1 MYRLATYRDARIF
14 VFENF
19 CWRNIRYK
27 AYCLEATAETLNP
40 DNRSRNRFKPSL
52 FPLVAL
58 LLMLSIAAPRATAS
72 ISSQAELI
80 GQVNVA
86 SLPAPTVDNTLQTV
100 ALPLL
105 FPDASAL
112 QAAKLSAGGASKLT
126 TNPNGANKFIHV
138 QKSIAGTPGT
148 NPNPCRCTPPDMGL
162 GASDKF
168 VVQMVNLAGTIYRTS
183 GSVAKSTFSL
193 ADFWFLPVRGGP
205 LGFGISDPQV
215 VFDAG
220 AGRWYASIIDVFDVN
235 RVNFAVSATD
245 DPTGTWFI
253 YRVVAFSRVPTH
265 TTLPDQPYIGYSD
278 DKFLITA
285 NDFEFDATFTA
296 AVFIGVQYWI
306 LNKAE
311 MLAGNRFIDLVT
323 NTPGSATPNPLP
335 NTNFAI
341 RPAQHLSSTPIAYM
355 VENCQP
361 AALVIIIGVCSTSP
375 STGAGINVYTIAGT
389 PPGPV
394 AVAPNTV
401 PIAPPGFPPNAD
413 QPGHPA
419 DTNNNLN
426 TGDNRIE
433 SVVWQNNLLWTALN
447 SDCTPTGDSTD
458 RSCIRLDEI
467 ATSTTGPPTILQDFD
482 LAIPGGYVF
491 YGSVSLDSGNN
502 LVVVF
507 GTSSST
513 VFPSLDVT
521 GQLAAGPAGT
531 LGAAQTIAAGSA
543 LELSTRYGDYF
554 WAATQPKTPNT
565 FWVSGEFRQIELGQ
579 GWSTEIGLVTF
590 NPN

>member
-1 MYRLATYRDARIF
+1 ML
-14 VFENF
+14 
-19 CWRNIRYK
+19 
-27 AYCLEATAETLNP
+27 P
-40 DNRSRNRFKPSL
+40 M
-52 FPLVAL
+52 VAL
-58 LLMLSIAAPRATAS
+58 LLLLAIAVPRATAGLTTTTS
-72 ISSQAELI
+72 TQLTSSQAELI

-86 SLPAPTVDNTLQTV
+86 ALPAPTVDNTLQTV
-100 ALPLL
+100 ALPIL
-105 FPDASAL
+105 FPNASAL

-126 TNPNGANKFIHV
+126 TDPNGANKFIHV
-138 QKSIAGTPGT
+138 QKAIAGTPGT

-193 ADFWFLPVRGGP
+193 SDFWFLPIRGGP
-205 LGFGISDPQV
+205 LGFGLSDPEV

-220 AGRWYASIIDVFDVN
+220 AGRWYASIIDLFDVN

-253 YRVVAFSRVPTH
+253 YRVVAFSTIPTH
-265 TTLPDQPYIGYSD
+265 TTLPDQPYIGYNN

-285 NDFEFDATFTA
+285 NDFEFDATFTT
-296 AVFIGVQYWI
+296 AVFIGAQYWI

-311 MLAGNRFIDLVT
+311 MLSGNRFIDLVT

-355 VENCQP
+355 AENCEP
-361 AALVIIIGVCSTSP
+361 AALVVIIGVCATSS
-375 STGAGINVYTIAGT
+375 STGAGINVYTISGT

-394 AVAPNTV
+394 AVAVNTV

-413 QPGHPA
+413 QPGNPA
-419 DTNNNLN
+419 SLN
-426 TGDNRIE
+426 TDDNRIE

-467 ATSTTGPPTILQDFD
+467 STSTTGPPTILQDFD
-482 LAIPGGYVF
+482 LAVPGAYVF
-491 YGSVSLDSGNN
+491 YGSVSLDSSNN

-513 VFPSLDVT
+513 VFPSLEVT
-521 GQLAAGPAGT
+521 GQLVAGPVGS
-531 LGAAQTIAAGSA
+531 LGAAATIAAGSA
-543 LELSTRYGDYF
+543 PDLSTRYGDYF

-565 FWVSGEFRQIELGQ
+565 FWVSGEYRQISLGQ

>member
-1 MYRLATYRDARIF
+1 M
-14 VFENF
+14 
-19 CWRNIRYK
+19 
-27 AYCLEATAETLNP
+27 NP
-40 DNRSRNRFKPSL
+40 QLQLKNWFKPSL
-52 FPLVAL
+52 LLIAVVLLV
-58 LLMLSIAAPRATAS
+58 STFTVPGTRATT
-72 ISSQAELI
+72 SSTQLTNGYAELI
-80 GQVNVA
+80 GTVNVA
-86 SLPAPTVDNTLQTV
+86 SLPAPTVDNTLQTL
-100 ALPLL
+100 ALPVLV
-105 FPDASAL
+105 PDASAL
-112 QAAKLSAGGASKLT
+112 QSAKLAGGGASKLT

-138 QKSIAGTPGT
+138 QKTIDGTPGT
-148 NPNPCRCTPPDMGL
+148 NPNPCRCSPPDMGL

-168 VVQMVNLAGTIYRTS
+168 VVQMVNLAGTIFSTS

-193 ADFWFLPVRGGP
+193 SDFWFLPVRGGP
-205 LGFGISDPQV
+205 LGIGMSDPEV
-215 VFDAG
+215 VFDAA

-235 RVNFAVSATD
+235 RVNFAVSATA

-253 YRVVAFSRVPTH
+253 YRVVAFSTVPTH
-265 TTLPDQPYIGYSD
+265 TTLPDQPYIGYSN

-285 NDFEFDATFTA
+285 NDFEFDPTFTTA
-296 AVFIGVQYWI
+296 AFIGVQYWI

-323 NTPGSATPNPLP
+323 NTPGSTTPNPLP

-355 VENCQP
+355 AENCQP
-361 AALVIIIGVCSTSP
+361 AAAVIIIGVCSTSP

-394 AVAPNTV
+394 AVAVNTV
-401 PIAPPGFPPNAD
+401 PIAPPFFPPDAT
-413 QPGHPA
+413 QPG
-419 DTNNNLN
+419 TTTKLN

-447 SDCTPTGDSTD
+447 SDCTPTGDITD
-458 RSCIRLDEI
+458 RSCVRLDEI
-467 ATSTTGPPTILQDFD
+467 STSTTGAPMVLQDFD
-482 LAIPGGYVF
+482 LAIPGAYAF

-513 VFPSLDVT
+513 VFPSLEVT
-521 GQLAAGPAGT
+521 GQLAAGPVAS
-531 LGAAQTIAAGSA
+531 LGAAAIIAAGSA
-543 LELSTRYGDYF
+543 DDLSTRYGDYF

-565 FWVSGEFRQIELGQ
+565 FWVSGEFRQISLFQ
-579 GWSTEIGLVTF
+579 GWSTEIGLITF